1 MKERELICIGCPMG
15 CPIVVKM
22 EEGKVISVTGNT
34 CPRGDAYARKE
45 VTDPTR
51 IVTTTVRVADG
62 NEQSDFLPFRKV
74 LQRMVLCSALRLPEK
89 SEAFLPAP
97 SFLLPLYKRL
107 IGKKKRQ
114 VVAPGE
120 MEQVILKKKKLE
132 EYPETKK
139 ITIRIEEA

>member
-1 MKERELICIGCPMG
+1 MHMQYISTCEDTVHTCFRVGDVFKN
-15 CPIVVKM
+15 
-22 EEGKVISVTGNT
+22 KVIAVYF
-34 CPRGDAYARKE
+34 D
-45 VTDPTR
+45 D
-51 IVTTTVRVADG
+51 
-62 NEQSDFLPFRKV
+62 
-74 LQRMVLCSALRLPEK
+74 
-89 SEAFLPAP
+89 
-97 SFLLPLYKRL
+97 RL